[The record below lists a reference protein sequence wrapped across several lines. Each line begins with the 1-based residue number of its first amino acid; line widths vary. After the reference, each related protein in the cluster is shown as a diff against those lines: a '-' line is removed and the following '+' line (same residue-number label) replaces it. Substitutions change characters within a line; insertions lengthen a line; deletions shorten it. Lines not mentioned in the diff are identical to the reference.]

1 MKIKNKLF
9 ILLAGFIALSAGLFV
24 QRTADVKQSIVAL
37 DFSLPDST
45 GKQRHISEW
54 KNKLLII
61 NFWATWCPPC
71 LKEIP
76 SFIKLQNQYIDSDL
90 QFIGIAID
98 EKDAVVD
105 YLKTININ
113 YPILIGEDTAIDLSR
128 QLGNIINAVPFTL
141 IINQQGQ
148 IIHRQPG
155 EISNEEIM
163 EKVLPII
170 KIASKTR

>member
-1 MKIKNKLF
+1 MTKNKLF
-9 ILLAGFIALSAGLFV
+9 ILLAGFVALTAGFFV
-24 QRTADVKQSIVAL
+24 QHLSDMKHSPAVL
-37 DFSLPDST
+37 EFSLPDLA
-45 GKQRHISEW
+45 GKQRNINEW

-76 SFIKLQNQYIDSDL
+76 AFIKLQSQFNDTEL

-98 EKDAVVD
+98 EKDAVSE
-105 YLKTININ
+105 YLETININ
-113 YPILIGEDTAIDLSR
+113 YPILIGGDTAIALSR
-128 QLGNIINAVPFTL
+128 QLGNILNAVPYTL

-155 EISNEEIM
+155 EISRDEIL
-163 EKVLPII
+163 EIILPII
-170 KIASKTR
+170 KTDSKTL

>member
-1 MKIKNKLF
+1 MQ
-9 ILLAGFIALSAGLFV
+9 GFFV
-24 QRTADVKQSIVAL
+24 QRTADVKQSTAAL
-37 DFSLPDST
+37 EFSLPDPT
-45 GKQRHISEW
+45 GKLRHISEW

-76 SFIKLQNQYIDSDL
+76 SFIKLQNQFLDTDL

-98 EKDAVVD
+98 EKEAVLD

-113 YPILIGEDTAIDLSR
+113 YPILIGGDTAIALSR
-128 QLGNIINAVPFTL
+128 QLGNIIKAVPFTI

-155 EISNEEIM
+155 EISPDEIM
-163 EKVLPII
+163 EAISPFI
-170 KIASKTR
+170 KTDRKTL

>member
-1 MKIKNKLF
+1 MAKNTLF
-9 ILLAGFIALSAGLFV
+9 ILLAGIIALSAGLLA
-24 QRTADVKQSIVAL
+24 QRGSDVKQSAAAL
-37 DFSLPDST
+37 AFSLPDIT
-45 GKQRHISEW
+45 DKQRHINEW

-76 SFIKLQNQYIDSDL
+76 AFISIQKQFMDTDL

-98 EKDAVVD
+98 NKQAVLD

-113 YPILIGEDTAIDLSR
+113 YPILIGGESAISLSH
-128 QLGNIINAVPFTL
+128 QLGNIIKAVPFTI

-155 EISNEEIM
+155 EISPDEIM
-163 EKVLPII
+163 EVIQPFI
-170 KIASKTR
+170 KTVSKSL